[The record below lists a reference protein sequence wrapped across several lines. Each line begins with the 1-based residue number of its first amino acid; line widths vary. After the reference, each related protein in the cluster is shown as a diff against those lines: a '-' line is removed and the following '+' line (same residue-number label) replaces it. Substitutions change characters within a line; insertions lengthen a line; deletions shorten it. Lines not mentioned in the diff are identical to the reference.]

1 MKESKNEL
9 TSYESI
15 TESDVFQMFN
25 DTSNLIAEHNTNQ
38 LSSAAVSAQNSSV
51 LTNNVE
57 FWNWMGRNLRPFS
70 SNTAIQDYI
79 ERGVTKEEWVAK
91 QLQGKG
97 YEWDWMT
104 AQRNNPLKIFN
115 NYDAGDVSNRAA
127 SDVTERNILTGK
139 TKEYQHKAYIR
150 KSNPKLK
157 NTPKDMTVV
166 TNAEK
171 TSVVSK
177 NGYKNVEQF
186 QDASKIKKATEQR
199 LEQAK
204 SGKAYTNY
212 NFQNVAGT
220 IAKAGLIGCA
230 IGVGVETI
238 ASYKSWKSGQ
248 LTDEENLK
256 EILKAGGDAG
266 ITSGLSA
273 GIMIPVSA
281 VVTTAGFSNILTI
294 PVAFAVSVLVNK
306 IISPCFERGDYI
318 KYLSKAKYY
327 QNIDMVYRDLADS
340 MQNTADQYY
349 NFLCFVNQQNAI
361 HNELRKY
368 SNTLDDNLNDLYES
382 I

>member
-1 MKESKNEL
+1 M
-9 TSYESI
+9 
-15 TESDVFQMFN
+15 
-25 DTSNLIAEHNTNQ
+25 
-38 LSSAAVSAQNSSV
+38 
-51 LTNNVE
+51 
-57 FWNWMGRNLRPFS
+57 
-70 SNTAIQDYI
+70 
-79 ERGVTKEEWVAK
+79 
-91 QLQGKG
+91 
-97 YEWDWMT
+97 
-104 AQRNNPLKIFN
+104 
-115 NYDAGDVSNRAA
+115 
-127 SDVTERNILTGK
+127 
-139 TKEYQHKAYIR
+139 
-150 KSNPKLK
+150 
-157 NTPKDMTVV
+157 
-166 TNAEK
+166 
-171 TSVVSK
+171 
-177 NGYKNVEQF
+177 
-186 QDASKIKKATEQR
+186 
-199 LEQAK
+199 EQAK

-220 IAKAGLIGCA
+220 MAKAGLIGCA

-248 LTDEENLK
+248 LTDEEYLK

-306 IISPCFERGDYI
+306 IIAPCFERGDYI